1 MGKRDRGRENVSK
14 VKEEWSGEER
24 IWVKVQHREERNG
37 KG

>member
-24 IWVKVQHREERNG
+24 NLG
-37 KG
+37 KSSA

>member
-14 VKEEWSGEER
+14 VKEEWSE